1 MTARNGRKFG
11 RRASLRMGAAF
22 GVLAIAGTMAIETQA
37 AEVYRFGLAMPITG
51 RSALYGNDQVKVA
64 GWAVDAINKAGGI
77 NGKKLEMIVLDT
89 QADSQIGIQAATRLA
104 TVEKVSVFV
113 TAWSNVVKAIA
124 PVANDTKTLAISI
137 GANSPTIASLG
148 DYVYTA
154 FPLADL
160 DLTALAKY
168 TAVTLKKKRAAMLYI
183 NNETGQ
189 VAALVYKN
197 TFEANGGTMAAFE
210 SYEPKATDFTGALL
224 KIRASNPDMIHVHG
238 LVAEIPQIIAQ
249 MRQLGMNQ
257 RVSSYSAA
265 YNPKLVK
272 ALGKAAEG
280 LIVTSLAPGVQDL
293 PAVADYVARWKKEEG
308 RGPYG
313 LPYTQYLHDA
323 PYLIAAL
330 FKYMDKNGMA
340 QTGVNARK
348 ALLAVGTYDLPLTG
362 KITIGTD
369 HKVRK
374 PVYLLTVKNGKFV
387 PLAKVE

>member
-22 GVLAIAGTMAIETQA
+22 GVLAIAGSMAIETQA

-64 GWAVDAINKAGGI
+64 GWAVAAINKAGGI

-89 QADSQIGIQAATRLA
+89 QADSKIGIQAATRLA
-104 TVEKVSVFV
+104 TVEKVSVFI
-113 TAWSNVVKAIA
+113 TAWSNVVKAVA

-137 GANSPTIASLG
+137 GANSPTIATLG

-154 FPLADL
+154 FPLADV

-168 TAVTLKKKRAAMLYI
+168 TAVTLKKKRSAMLYI

-189 VAALVYKN
+189 VAAQVYKK

-224 KIRASNPDMIHVHG
+224 KIRAGNPDMIHVHG

-280 LIVTSLAPGVQDL
+280 LIVTSLAPGVQDR

-323 PYLIAAL
+323 PYLVAAL
-330 FKYMDKNGMA
+330 FRHMDKNGMK
-340 QTGVNARK
+340 QTGENARK

-374 PVYLLTVKNGKFV
+374 PVYLLTVKDGKFV

>member
-1 MTARNGRKFG
+1 MTARSGLKIG
-11 RRASLRMGAAF
+11 RRVSLKLGAAF
-22 GVLAIAGTMAIETQA
+22 GVMAIAAPLAMQAQA
-37 AEVYRFGLAMPITG
+37 AETYKFGLAMPITG

-89 QADSQIGIQAATRLA
+89 RADSQIGIQAATRLA

-124 PVANDTKTLAISI
+124 PVANDNKTLAISI

-154 FPLADL
+154 FPLADV

-168 TAVTLKKKRAAMLYI
+168 TANTLKKKRAAMLYI

-189 VAALVYKN
+189 VAALVYKK

-272 ALGKAAEG
+272 ALGAAAEG
-280 LIVTSLAPGVQDL
+280 LIVTSLAPGVQDR

-340 QTGVNARK
+340 QTGENARK

-362 KITIGTD
+362 KITIGAD

-374 PVYLLTVKNGKFV
+374 PVYLLTVKDGKFV

>member
-137 GANSPTIASLG
+137 GANSPTIANLG

-154 FPLADL
+154 FPLADV

-189 VAALVYKN
+189 VAAQVYKK

>member
-1 MTARNGRKFG
+1 ME
-11 RRASLRMGAAF
+11 RRLSLKLGGAF
-22 GVLAIAGTMAIETQA
+22 GALAIAATLATAAQA
-37 AEVYRFGLAMPITG
+37 AESYKFGMALPITG
-51 RSALYGNDQVKVA
+51 RSALYGADQVKVA
-64 GWAVDAINKAGGI
+64 GWAVDEINKAGGV

-113 TAWSNVVKAIA
+113 TAWSNVVKAVA
-124 PVANDTKTLAISI
+124 PVANDNKVLAISV
-137 GANSPTIASLG
+137 GANSPTIAKLG

-154 FPLADL
+154 FPLADV
-160 DLTALAKY
+160 DITALAKY
-168 TAVTLKKKRAAMLYI
+168 TATTLGKKRAAILYI

-189 VAALVYKN
+189 VAAKVYKT
-197 TFEANGGTMAAFE
+197 TFEASGGKMAAFE

-224 KIRASNPDMIHVHG
+224 KIRAGNPDMVHIHG

-257 RVSSYSAA
+257 RISSYSAA

-272 ALGKAAEG
+272 ALGAAAEG
-280 LIVTSLAPGVQDL
+280 LIVTSLAPGPQDL
-293 PAVADYVARWKKEEG
+293 PAVAEYVKRWKSQEG

-313 LPYTQYLHDA
+313 LPYTQYQYDA
-323 PYLIAAL
+323 PYLVAAV

-340 QTGVNARK
+340 QTGENARK
-348 ALLAVGTYDLPLTG
+348 AMLAVRSFDLPLTG
-362 KITIGTD
+362 KLTIGDD
-369 HKVRK
+369 HTVRK
-374 PVYLLTVKNGKFV
+374 PVYLLTVKDGKFV